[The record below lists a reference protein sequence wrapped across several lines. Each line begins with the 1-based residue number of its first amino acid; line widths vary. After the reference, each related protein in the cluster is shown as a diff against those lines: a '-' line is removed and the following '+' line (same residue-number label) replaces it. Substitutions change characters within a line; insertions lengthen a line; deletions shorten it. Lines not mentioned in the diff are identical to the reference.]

1 MITTSR
7 HHGALLAVGSALLFG
22 ASTPFAKLLIG
33 DLSPWTLAGLLYL
46 GSGLGL
52 GIVDLLRRVRG
63 IDAQAELERSE
74 WPWFAGAVV
83 AGGVVGPLLLMLG
96 LARLPAAHA
105 ALLLNLE
112 PVLTAAIAW
121 VIFRENVDWRIAAGM
136 LLIAVGAAGL
146 SWSGDARVGFSL
158 GAVLVAGACL
168 AWALDNNLMR
178 RVAHGDAVRLAAI
191 KGGVAG
197 SINLA
202 LAGASGQ
209 PSPDLAVVPLA
220 LVLGFVGYGLSLVL
234 FVLAL
239 RELGAGRTG
248 AYFACAP
255 FAGALVAILFLGE
268 VLSPQL
274 AIAAALMGVGVY
286 FHVTERHEHDH
297 EHQPTEHS
305 HRHRHDE
312 HHRHE
317 HDPSDPPGEPHVH
330 RHAHAWLRHRHA
342 HFPDAHHR
350 HRH

>member
-1 MITTSR
+1 MTTDYR
-7 HHGALLAVGSALLFG
+7 HRGAILALASALLFG

-33 DLSPWTLAGLLYL
+33 EVSPWVLAGLLYL

-52 GIVDLLRRVRG
+52 GIVELVRRTRG
-63 IDAQAELERSE
+63 RVAGAELEPSE

-83 AGGVVGPLLLMLG
+83 AGGIVGPVLLMLG
-96 LARLPAAHA
+96 LARLPASNA

-112 PVLTAAIAW
+112 TVFTAAVAW
-121 VIFRENVDWRIAAGM
+121 VVFRENVDRRIAAGM
-136 LLIAVGAAGL
+136 FLIAIGATAL
-146 SWSGDARVGFSL
+146 SWTRDARGDF
-158 GAVLVAGACL
+158 GIGVAFVVGACL

-197 SINLA
+197 FINLA
-202 LAGASGQ
+202 IAWISGL
-209 PSPDLAVVPLA
+209 SLPDLAAVPVA
-220 LVLGFVGYGLSLVL
+220 LGLGFVGYGLSLVL

-239 RELGAGRTG
+239 RDLGTARTG

-255 FAGALVAILFLGE
+255 FAGALIAILVLGE
-268 VLSPQL
+268 TATLLL
-274 AIAAALMGVGVY
+274 AVAAALMGVGVY

-305 HRHRHDE
+305 HRHSHDE

-317 HDPSDPPGEPHVH
+317 HVPSDPPGEPHVH
-330 RHAHAWLRHRHA
+330 RHAHARLRHRHA

-350 HRH
+350 QRH